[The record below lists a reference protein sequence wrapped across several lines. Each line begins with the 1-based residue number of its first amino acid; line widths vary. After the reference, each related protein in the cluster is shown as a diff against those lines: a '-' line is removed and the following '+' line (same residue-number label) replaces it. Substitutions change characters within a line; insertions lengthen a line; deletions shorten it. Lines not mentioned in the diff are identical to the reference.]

1 MQNYNS
7 MNNCCCSCG
16 IKQAICILKDIK
28 DLIKKQTV
36 YFNCGTSYGEIKDS
50 KYPNFVLIEE
60 TSETSNKMKI
70 LKDIKDLIKKQTV
83 YFNCGTS
90 YGEIKD
96 SKYPNFVLIEET
108 SETSN
113 KMKVNLCIDDINFIK
128 IEPKYGECQSIIN
141 ELNKYYISPVVV
153 EGKCDENCCCK
164 SDINFIKIEPKYGE
178 CQSIINELNKYYI
191 SPVVV
196 EGKCDENCCCK
207 SSVAAYMKDKYIKP
221 RSDKR
226 KFKITFRNINYSVP
240 NIENHFVTIIHLDY
254 DVAWAIDVIDKSL
267 YLISLCQVC
276 ALID

>member
-16 IKQAICILKDIK
+16 IKQAIC
-28 DLIKKQTV
+28 
-36 YFNCGTSYGEIKDS
+36 
-50 KYPNFVLIEE
+50 
-60 TSETSNKMKI
+60 I

-164 SDINFIKIEPKYGE
+164 S
-178 CQSIINELNKYYI
+178 
-191 SPVVV
+191 
-196 EGKCDENCCCK
+196 
-207 SSVAAYMKDKYIKP
+207 SVAAYMKDKYIKP
-221 RSDKR
+221 RGEDREPADSGRMGASQRECEKL
-226 KFKITFRNINYSVP
+226 SVRSYGQRACRSYGRGP
-240 NIENHFVTIIHLDY
+240 HGPERIG
-254 DVAWAIDVIDKSL
+254 
-267 YLISLCQVC
+267 
-276 ALID
+276 

>member
-70 LKDIKDLIKKQTV
+70 
-83 YFNCGTS
+83 
-90 YGEIKD
+90 
-96 SKYPNFVLIEET
+96 
-108 SETSN
+108 
-113 KMKVNLCIDDINFIK
+113 NLCIDDINFIK

-141 ELNKYYISPVVV
+141 ELNKYYISPVAV
-153 EGKCDENCCCK
+153 EGKCN
-164 SDINFIKIEPKYGE
+164 
-178 CQSIINELNKYYI
+178 
-191 SPVVV
+191 
-196 EGKCDENCCCK
+196 ENCCCK

-267 YLISLCQVC
+267 YLISLYQVC